1 MLGLLSTK
9 NQSKTWSGEA
19 AETRRVDRLWAIACV
34 PASDCLCMKRC
45 REAIAQKRYCKQSM
59 APPRLVRLQAESW
72 RPLESSSACWR
83 FVLVHGAPCMEPR
96 ARMACNPV
104 TLLLSHGLQS
114 RCMTGVPV
122 AAASGMEHACACTH
136 ARTRARC
143 IPKEFILVLETTTP
157 IQVVRIPYQP
167 HPHTPPLSLTRRSA
181 WLGRR
186 RGSQSTLMRVAPRAR
201 PALAWA
207 YAPHCRTSLR
217 VPVCGAGWGAAWRT
231 VCARCCNSARARSPF
246 VPPARSPHPN
256 ARRCTATGFC
266 SPLCVARARVLW
278 QGARHLVKFRSVNDA
293 PGSTLPRSPL

>member
-34 PASDCLCMKRC
+34 PASDCLCVKRC

-59 APPRLVRLQAESW
+59 APPRLQAESW

-136 ARTRARC
+136 ARTHARTMHPQGIHLSAGDHYSHSSSPHS
-143 IPKEFILVLETTTP
+143 IPAAPTYTSIT
-157 IQVVRIPYQP
+157 
-167 HPHTPPLSLTRRSA
+167 HTQER

-278 QGARHLVKFRSVNDA
+278 QGARHLAKFRSVVDA